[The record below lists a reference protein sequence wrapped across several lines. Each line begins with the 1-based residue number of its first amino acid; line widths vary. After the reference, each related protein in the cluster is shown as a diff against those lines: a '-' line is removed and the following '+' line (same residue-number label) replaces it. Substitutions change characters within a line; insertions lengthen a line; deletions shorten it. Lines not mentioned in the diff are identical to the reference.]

1 MNSVLSCKTQG
12 EILPTLSIALQ
23 ERYVLWTLPRK
34 KYQNELANTT
44 GEKKKMCVGARGK
57 VREKTETTDISLKKK
72 K

>member
-44 GEKKKMCVGARGK
+44 GEKKKMCVGGK
-57 VREKTETTDISLKKK
+57 GEGERKDRDH
-72 K
+72 

>member
-44 GEKKKMCVGARGK
+44 GEKKKMCVGGEGGR
-57 VREKTETTDISLKKK
+57 
-72 K
+72 